1 MSGDSLG
8 HVGTMEGAAVAST
21 KIFYSKVLVSGHKNS
36 LSALQFKV
44 QWELK

>member
-21 KIFYSKVLVSGHKNS
+21 IEDFLFQGPCLWPQK
-36 LSALQFKV
+36 QFV
-44 QWELK
+44 RTSI